1 VENIGL
7 IAGNN
12 RFPFLVAQEIKR
24 SGDRVTCI
32 ALKEEAD
39 PALEKICDKTYWLS
53 VGKFQKV
60 IDSLKSENVKTV
72 IMAGQVKHVKIYSAI
87 SMDFRAVKVMGSL
100 INKKTD
106 TILKAIADEF
116 EKDGMHLIASHAY
129 LKHLLASKGLI
140 AGKKLSSHESKN
152 VEFGYKIAKGI
163 AGLDIGQTVVVKD
176 KSVLAVESVEGTD
189 ECIKRAYALGG
200 ENSIVVKVA
209 KPNQDFR
216 FDVPVIGLNTID
228 TLKENKVRAM
238 VVESGVT
245 LILDKDDVIE
255 KAKKLSI
262 TIIGI

>member
-1 VENIGL
+1 MENIGL

-24 SGDRVTCI
+24 SGDRVICI

-39 PALEKICDKTYWLS
+39 QNLEKICDKTYWLS
-53 VGKFQKV
+53 VGKFQKI
-60 IDSLKSENVKTV
+60 IDALKSENVKTV

-87 SMDFRAVKVMGSL
+87 SMDLRSIKVMGSL

-106 TILKAIADEF
+106 TILKTIADEF
-116 EKDGMHLIASHAY
+116 EKDGMHLTASHAY
-129 LKHLLASKGLI
+129 LKHLLAPKGLI
-140 AGKKLSSHESKN
+140 VGKKLSSDENKD

-163 AGLDIGQTVVVKD
+163 AALDIGQTVVVKD

-200 ENSIVVKVA
+200 KNSIVVKVA

-216 FDVPVIGLNTID
+216 FDVPVIGLSTID
-228 TLKENKVRAM
+228 NLKENKVRAM
-238 VVESGVT
+238 AIESGVT
-245 LILDKDDVIE
+245 LILDKDELIE
-255 KAKKLSI
+255 KAKKLGA

>member
-1 VENIGL
+1 MENIGL

-24 SGDRVTCI
+24 RGERVICI

-39 PALEKICDKTYWLS
+39 QNLGKICDKTYWLS
-53 VGKFQKV
+53 VGKFQKI
-60 IDSLKSENVKTV
+60 IDTLKSENVKTV

-87 SMDFRAVKVMGSL
+87 SMDLRSIKVMGSL

-106 TILKAIADEF
+106 TILKTIADEF
-116 EKDGMHLIASHAY
+116 EKDGMHLMASHAY
-129 LKHLLASKGLI
+129 LKHLLAPKGLI
-140 AGKKLSSHESKN
+140 VGKKLSSDENKD

-200 ENSIVVKVA
+200 QNSIVVKVA

-216 FDVPVIGLNTID
+216 FDVPVIGLSTID
-228 TLKENKVRAM
+228 NLKENKVRAM
-238 VVESGVT
+238 AIESGVT
-245 LILDKDDVIE
+245 LILDKDELVE
-255 KAKKLSI
+255 KAKKLGT